1 MALLTRFL
9 TFATAVLGVLAVYVF
24 VLAPEPETPPVARQ
38 SVPAGGDALAAVDTS
53 LQHAPD
59 FALPTMRGDTFRL
72 ADQRGQVVVLNFW
85 ATWCPPCLKEMPMF
99 IEMQREFEDDGL
111 QFVGV
116 SMDQKG
122 FDAVRPFAQ
131 KMGVNYPLVVDDGS
145 VAPMYG
151 GVRALP
157 TTFLIGPEG
166 KVHGYAP
173 GLLTESVLRP
183 RVEELLAMIDR

>member
-9 TFATAVLGVLAVYVF
+9 TFATAVLAVLAVYVF
-24 VLAPEPETPPVARQ
+24 VLAPEQETPPTAPQ
-38 SVPAGGDALAAVDTS
+38 AAPAGGTALAAVDTS
-53 LQHAPD
+53 LQRAPD

-72 ADQRGQVVVLNFW
+72 ADQRGRVVVLNFW
-85 ATWCPPCLKEMPMF
+85 ATWCPPCLKEMPLF

-116 SMDQKG
+116 SMDQEG

-131 KMGVNYPLVVDDGS
+131 KLGVNYPLVVDDGS

-183 RVEELLAMIDR
+183 RIENLLAMTDD